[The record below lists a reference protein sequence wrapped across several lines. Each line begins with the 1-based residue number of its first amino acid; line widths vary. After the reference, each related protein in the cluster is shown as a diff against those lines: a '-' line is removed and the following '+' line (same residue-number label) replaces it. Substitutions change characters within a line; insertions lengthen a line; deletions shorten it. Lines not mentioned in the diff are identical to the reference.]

1 MGRRECARWSEM
13 ASETATWVQAP
24 GQPGRATGRVAGRWT
39 TPTLCVYS
47 RRDGLAS
54 WLVGGQCDAEG
65 NATAAGGQR
74 VRGGQVRGG
83 RRQPARSCG
92 PGLRRSRDEAVG
104 GF

>member
-24 GQPGRATGRVAGRWT
+24 GQPGRATGRAAGRADEADSVC
-39 TPTLCVYS
+39 LQQA
-47 RRDGLAS
+47 RRSGE
-54 WLVGGQCDAEG
+54 LVDGQCDAEG
-65 NATAAGGQR
+65 NATASGGQR
-74 VRGGQVRGG
+74 VRGG

-92 PGLRRSRDEAVG
+92 PGLKRSRDEAVG